1 MTSVPKELGKLTALT
16 GLDLSYNELTS
27 VPAALGGL
35 TALETLSLDDNK
47 LTGVPKEFGRLKVG
61 RCMLTLG
68 NPR

>member
-1 MTSVPKELGKLTALT
+1 MT